1 VVDLSR
7 HLMMKNQKTVFVQG
21 IISGN
26 RKVFEQVF
34 NAYYQKLVYFA
45 KEFVCDGETAR
56 ELVQETFVKLWEI
69 HEDIKPDSN
78 PGALLYTILR
88 NKSLNYLKQLSV
100 RRKYEERE
108 QKLHDEFLF
117 NSSILGNKVFDLVI
131 FNELQE
137 HIENALNT
145 LTPRSREVFELSR
158 DQGLKY
164 REIAE
169 KLEISVNTVEN
180 HMVDVL
186 KKLREY
192 LKIHY
197 NLR

>member
-1 VVDLSR
+1 MVDLSR
-7 HLMMKNQKTVFVQG
+7 LFMMKNQNTVFVQG

-45 KEFVCDGETAR
+45 KEFVCDEETAR

-69 HEDIKPDSN
+69 HKDIKPDSN
-78 PGALLYTILR
+78 LGALLYTIIR
-88 NKSLNYLKQLSV
+88 NKSLNHLKQVSI
-100 RRKYEERE
+100 RRKYEENE
-108 QKLHDEFLF
+108 QRLHDESLF
-117 NSSILGNKVFDLVI
+117 NSSVLGNKVFDAVI

-137 HIENALNT
+137 HLENALNT

-158 DQGLKY
+158 NHGLKY

-169 KLEISVNTVEN
+169 KLKISVNTVEN

-186 KKLREY
+186 KNLREY